1 MKQKFNK
8 NITYAL
14 RLNEKFA
21 KRLDALSEKLEL
33 NRSDMIRM
41 FLNVQ
46 AKYWES
52 KFSNSTPIP
61 QTVDTKTGYINQV
74 SEQELAELAKEME
87 QFK

>member
-8 NITYAL
+8 ALTIAL
-14 RLNEKFA
+14 RVNDKFA
-21 KRLDALSEKLEL
+21 KRLDALSDKLEL

-41 FLNVQ
+41 LLNVQ
-46 AKYWES
+46 VKYWEA